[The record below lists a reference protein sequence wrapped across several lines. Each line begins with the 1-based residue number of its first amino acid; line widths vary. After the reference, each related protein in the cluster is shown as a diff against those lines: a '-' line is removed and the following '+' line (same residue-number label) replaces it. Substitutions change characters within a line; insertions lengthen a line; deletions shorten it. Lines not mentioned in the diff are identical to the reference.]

1 MIGPESVR
9 IALQGLAANRL
20 RSGLTI
26 LGMIIGVAS
35 VIILL
40 AVGDG
45 SSRAVQQ
52 RIESLGTNVLL
63 VLHRG
68 PLGGAGGFRAAGP
81 TLTAPLTLD
90 DAKALSDSN
99 NAPDVASV
107 SPAVNASAT
116 AVYNG
121 VSYSPQQFVGTNPS
135 YATAHSYQ
143 MAAGT
148 FFNSNDLAAH
158 ARVAVLGQTVVA
170 NLFGGQDPV
179 GQSVRINGTNF
190 QVIGV
195 TARKGTNGF
204 SDQDDVVIAPLTT
217 VQDAIT
223 GFGSLSSITVQA
235 QSRGQL
241 DAATAE
247 VTSIL
252 DSRHHI
258 TNARQADFR
267 VLNQGA
273 LLQTSSATGQ
283 VFTTLLGAVAA
294 ISLLVAGIG
303 VMNIMLVTV
312 TERTREIGIRKA
324 IGARKTDILAQ
335 FLVEAVLVSVFGGVL
350 GVGMGILGS
359 QFQIAGVQ
367 PYVQAYSVIL
377 AFGVAVA
384 IGLFFGLYPA
394 NRAASLQPIEALRF
408 E

>member
-1 MIGPESVR
+1 MIWRESLR
-9 IALQGLAANRL
+9 IALQGLLTNRL
-20 RSGLTI
+20 RTGLTI
-26 LGMIIGVAS
+26 LGMLIGVAA
-35 VIILL
+35 VIILI

-68 PLGGAGGFRAAGP
+68 GGGFRSAGP
-81 TLTAPLTLD
+81 ALSTPLTQA
-90 DAKALSDSN
+90 DAHAVGDPNS
-99 NAPDVASV
+99 APDVASV
-107 SPAVNASAT
+107 SPAVNA
-116 AVYNG
+116 AVTMVANG
-121 VSYSPQQFVGTNPS
+121 TSYSPQQFVGTTPS
-135 YATAHSYQ
+135 YFTAHSYQ
-143 MAAGT
+143 TAAGN
-148 FFNSNDLAAH
+148 FFDATDLAGH
-158 ARVAVLGQTVVA
+158 NPVVVLGQTVVA
-170 NLFGGQDPV
+170 NLFGGQNPV
-179 GQSVRINGTNF
+179 GQSVRINGANF
-190 QVIGV
+190 QVVGV
-195 TARKGTNGF
+195 TGRKGSNGF
-204 SDQDDVVIAPLTT
+204 QDQDDVAIAPLPA
-217 VQDAIT
+217 VEDAIT
-223 GFGSLSSITVQA
+223 GYGSLNSITVQA
-235 QSRGQL
+235 RSQGQL

-252 DSRHHI
+252 ESRHHI
-258 TNARQADFR
+258 TNPAQADFR

-283 VFTTLLGAVAA
+283 VFTTLLGVVAA

-324 IGARKTDILAQ
+324 LGARKSDILAQ
-335 FLVEAVLVSVFGGVL
+335 FLIEAVLLSVFGGL
-350 GVGMGILGS
+350 MGAGAGIVGS

-377 AFGVAVA
+377 AFGVAVV

>member
-1 MIGPESVR
+1 VIWRESLR

-26 LGMIIGVAS
+26 LGMLIGVAA
-35 VIILL
+35 VIILIS
-40 AVGDG
+40 VGNG
-45 SSRAVQQ
+45 SSRAVQK

-68 PLGGAGGFRAAGP
+68 GGGFRTAGP
-81 TLTAPLTLD
+81 IESVPLTQD
-90 DAKALSDSN
+90 DAKALADPN
-99 NAPDVASV
+99 NGPDVASV
-107 SPAVNASAT
+107 SPAVNAGVTMVA
-116 AVYNG
+116 NG
-121 VSYSPQQFVGTNPS
+121 TSYTPQQFVGTTPS
-135 YATAHSYQ
+135 YFTAHSYDS
-143 MAAGT
+143 AVGS
-148 FFNSNDLAAH
+148 FFEANDLANH
-158 ARVAVLGQTVVA
+158 NPVVVLGQTVVA
-170 NLFGGQDPV
+170 NLFGGQNPV
-179 GQSVRINGTNF
+179 GQSVRINGKNF
-190 QVIGV
+190 QVVGV
-195 TARKGTNGF
+195 TGRKGSNGF
-204 SDQDDVVIAPLTT
+204 MDQDDVGMAPLTS

-223 GFGSLSSITVQA
+223 GFGSLGSITVQA
-235 QSRGQL
+235 RSQGQL
-241 DAATAE
+241 DAASAE

-252 DSRHHI
+252 DARHHV
-258 TNARQADFR
+258 TNPAQADFR

-283 VFTTLLGAVAA
+283 VFTTLLGVVAA

-324 IGARKTDILAQ
+324 LGARKTDILAQ
-335 FLVEAVLVSVFGGVL
+335 FLIEAVLLSVFGGL
-350 GVGMGILGS
+350 MGAGAGILGS

-367 PYVQAYSVIL
+367 PYVQAYSVLL

-394 NRAASLQPIEALRF
+394 NRAASLQPIDALRF